1 MKYAVLLILIFGVF
15 CATENEKIVWNFLKK
30 EGLTNEGAAGLMGNL
45 QVESNVRSVIYENI
59 YKDKLGLTDQQYVD
73 KVNDGTY
80 TNFVYDQVG
89 FGLAQWTYFTRKQAL
104 LNHCRGRIGDLNC
117 QLEYLM
123 IEFRNDFSG
132 ILSFLKSSNDVKAC
146 TLKVMLEFENPE
158 DQSEPRRETRYQFA
172 KNYFKEFTGAG
183 PVGNTYT
190 VSSGDTLSNIAARFG
205 TTVDVLCQLNGITNP
220 NMIFVGQVLK
230 LP

>member
-1 MKYAVLLILIFGVF
+1 MKYTVLLILILGIY
-15 CATENEKIVWNFLKK
+15 CATNNEKIVWDFLKK

-59 YKDKLGLTDQQYVD
+59 YKDRLGLTDQQYVD
-73 KVNDGTY
+73 KVNDGSY

-89 FGLAQWTYFTRKQAL
+89 FGLAQWTYYTRKQAL
-104 LNHCRGRIGDLNC
+104 LNHCRGRIGNLQC

-123 IEFRNDFSG
+123 IEFKNYFVG
-132 ILSFLKSSNDVKAC
+132 ILSFLKSSHDVKAC

-158 DQSEPRRETRYQFA
+158 DQSEPRREIRYQFA
-172 KNYFKEFTGAG
+172 KNYYKEFTGSG
-183 PVGNTYT
+183 PVGRTYT
-190 VSSGDTLSNIAARFG
+190 VVPGDTLGAIAARFG
-205 TTVDVLCQLNGITNP
+205 TTVQILTQLNNISNP
-220 NMIFVGQVLK
+220 NSIYVGQVIK

>member
-1 MKYAVLLILIFGVF
+1 MKYFLLLILIFGAF
-15 CATENEKIVWNFLKK
+15 CATENEKIVWNFLKR

-45 QVESNVRSVIYENI
+45 QVESNVRSVVYENI
-59 YKDKLGLTDQQYVD
+59 YKNKFGWTDQQYVD
-73 KVNDGTY
+73 KVNDGSY
-80 TNFVYDQVG
+80 ANFVYDQVG
-89 FGLAQWTYFTRKQAL
+89 FGLAQWTYYTRKQAL

-123 IEFRNDFSG
+123 IEFNNQFAG
-132 ILSFLKSSNDVKAC
+132 ILSFLKSSNDVKAS

-172 KNYFKEFTGAG
+172 KSYYNEFTGAG

-190 VSSGDTLSNIAARFG
+190 VASGDTLSAIAARFG
-205 TTVDVLCQLNGITNP
+205 TTVDILCQLNGISNP
-220 NMIFVGQVLK
+220 NTIFVGQVLK

>member
-1 MKYAVLLILIFGVF
+1 MKYALFLILIFGAF
-15 CATENEKIVWNFLKK
+15 CATENEKIVWNFLKR

-45 QVESNVRSVIYENI
+45 QVESNVRSVVYENI
-59 YKDKLGLTDQQYVD
+59 YKDKFGWTDQQYVD
-73 KVNDGTY
+73 KVNDGSY
-80 TNFVYDQVG
+80 ANFVYDQVG
-89 FGLAQWTYFTRKQAL
+89 FGLAQWTYYTRKQAL

-123 IEFRNDFSG
+123 IEFNNEFAG

-172 KNYFKEFTGAG
+172 KNYYKEFTGAG

-190 VSSGDTLSNIAARFG
+190 VASGDTLYAIAARFG
-205 TTVDVLCQLNGITNP
+205 TTVDVLCQLNGISNP